1 MPRPMKPTG
10 RRVALLCLAIAL
22 GSCTGDDTGGNG
34 STASTGPSTTS
45 QVPTPAQTF
54 TGAPGTA
61 TYEYANEGLLVTLD
75 LNGSNGMLAVEND
88 SEHDLDPPGLYV
100 EDAVD
105 GHEIDV
111 QVVDSAPVAAGE
123 QASFDVK
130 LDGITVDDIGL
141 LVLLFGA
148 DNYGAFVRTA

>member
-10 RRVALLCLAIAL
+10 RLVAVLCLAIAL
-22 GSCTGDDTGGNG
+22 GACTGDDAGGNG

-75 LNGSNGMLAVEND
+75 LSGSNGTLAVEND
-88 SEHDLDPPGLYV
+88 SDHDLDPPGLYV